1 MYSQGFKFL
10 RGAMNIDD
18 PSWPTLVFCVICSPS
33 YEEALWPWF
42 AETGDYDGFHCS
54 DPEHIARFHGVAPQT
69 RNCCELSYHPDMP
82 YAWRKEVVHVE
93 PLSPTSTKLIYVPLS
108 ELQSDEE
115 PTDSAPDHPGK

>member
-1 MYSQGFKFL
+1 MDFAPPNWLKVV
-10 RGAMNIDD
+10 A
-18 PSWPTLVFCVICSPS
+18 CVICTPG

-42 AETGDYDGFHCS
+42 AETGDYEGFHCA
-54 DPEHIARFHGVAPQT
+54 DPEHIARFHGVAHQT

-82 YAWRKEVVHVE
+82 YAWRKDVVKFE
-93 PLSPTSTKLIYVPLS
+93 PLSPTSTQMIYVPLS